1 MFCIWIGN
9 RLPQGIDLNTLDIQH
24 YMSSGSCV
32 IEATNS
38 IVGIPSEIKRVANK
52 FGGTVLLFTHLE
64 GMTIQEYRA
73 HGTSNSEEISGSYL
87 AGGVEYLDRTVARVR
102 YSKPEAQ
109 EAHCSRVLMADCTF
123 MITYNL
129 PVSRDTVRNIVN
141 LRKEMITYLTNNQI
155 IKFIPPQPVLKQ
167 AEVQQEYIRE
177 PSIPTIITVPSSHA
191 PTHTSSNNSL
201 LDVGDL
207 VSAGVAIGASAFLG

>member
-9 RLPQGIDLNTLDIQH
+9 RIPQGINLNTLDIQH

-32 IEATNS
+32 VEQTHD
-38 IVGIPSEIKRVANK
+38 VDGITPEVKRVFNK
-52 FGGTVLLFTHLE
+52 FGGTVLFFNHLD
-64 GMTIQEYRA
+64 GMSILGYKA

-87 AGGVEYLDRTVARVR
+87 AGAVEYLDRSVARVR
-102 YSKPEAQ
+102 YSKPETQ
-109 EAHCSRVLMADCTF
+109 EAHCSRVLMADSTF

-129 PVSRDTVRNIVN
+129 SISRSTVRGITQ
-141 LRKEMITYLTNNQI
+141 LRKEMITYLSNNQVV
-155 IKFIPPQPVLKQ
+155 KFIPPQPVLKQ
-167 AEVQQEYIRE
+167 AEAEREYIRE
-177 PSIPTIITVPSSHA
+177 PSIPTIVTIPSGSHSSS
-191 PTHTSSNNSL
+191 TNTSNNL